1 MNQLLDCLHRAHL
14 DQLLAEV
21 IAKLVGHGLR
31 QDVKHAVDESA
42 CKGSDPL
49 LGGTILLNLLLDHP
63 ATSLI
68 KSKRFNLL
76 GNVDIF
82 CAEPDCQGAWQHLF
96 RATRAAPRRLVVTCR
111 FDGLLVHCGGDE
123 GWNELTDCG
132 GVGV

>member
-1 MNQLLDCLHRAHL
+1 MNQLLDRLHRAHF

-31 QDVKHAVDESA
+31 QDVKHAVYERS

-68 KSKRFNLL
+68 KSKRFHLL
-76 GNVDIF
+76 DNVDIF
-82 CAEPDCQGAWQHLF
+82 GTEPDCEGAWQHPF
-96 RATRAAPRRLVVTCR
+96 SATAAASRRLVVACR
-111 FDGLLVHCGGDE
+111 FDGLLMHCGGDK